1 MVKFCPKCNN
11 IMLPNGDSLVC
22 TVCGYCESMSEKGGN
37 YELKEKI
44 ESKKEEIVVIENVET
59 LPTTRIE
66 CPECGNMEA
75 YWWLQQTRCA
85 DEPETRFYKCTKC
98 NHTWRE
104 YD

>member
-11 IMLPNGDSLVC
+11 LMLPKGELLAC
-22 TVCGYCESMSEKGGN
+22 TVCGYSEKPEEMES
-37 YELKEKI
+37 YELKEKL
-44 ESKKEEIVVIENVET
+44 EVKEEIVVIEQKED

-66 CPECGNMEA
+66 CKSCGHMEVF
-75 YWWLQQTRCA
+75 WWLQQTRCA

-98 NHTWRE
+98 GHTWRE

>member
-1 MVKFCPKCNN
+1 MVKFCPKCKN
-11 IMLPNGDSLVC
+11 IMLPKDGKLVC
-22 TVCGYCESMSEKGGN
+22 TVCGYEEDLEQTDES

-44 ESKKEEIVVIENVET
+44 DSKKQEIVVIEDVNT

-66 CPECGNMEA
+66 CPKCGNMEA

-85 DEPETRFYKCTKC
+85 DEPETRFYKCKKC
-98 NHTWRE
+98 GYTWRE

>member
-1 MVKFCPKCNN
+1 MVKFCPKCKN
-11 IMLPNGDSLVC
+11 IMLPQEGNLVC
-22 TVCGYCESMSEKGGN
+22 TVCGFEDELEKTES
-37 YELKEKI
+37 YELKEKL
-44 ESKKEEIVVIENVET
+44 ETKQEIVVIEDVNT

-66 CPECGNMEA
+66 CPNCGNMEV

-98 NHTWRE
+98 AHTWRE